1 MYFNMHIL
9 IKLFFFLKFAKT
21 LIFVKSHAVKNKNF
35 LNQVANFYI
44 WVHYIT
50 VGMSVSLGKILDSK
64 AAGIAVFTV
73 SGLGKLASDYTKA
86 PDDKKEYTLLRDSLI
101 LGGSALGVM
110 GYEGRAKR
118 LLKSKFFKTK
128 QKKITDFAKQ
138 KLTQSN
144 IYSKTLKP
152 VFDKYG
158 NAIRSGANQIKDV
171 VYNCLDNAAM
181 LAFGIGGSMLAD
193 YAIRYSHL
201 EKINKFKKISKH
213 GNDQIS
219 NLYNVENKLANKWQ
233 NSSINKNLGNTVG
246 DEVKSNIYSRVT
258 DLPIMRMFSKTM
270 VGMQGFEV
278 IEEKTFRERLK
289 HSRQCLITN
298 SLVPLFFLSTATAL
312 TKKLKGIIRYPVVFA
327 SLVAGTM
334 YTNKMI
340 DKMSHHSQKPTK
352 TAKVE
357 PPKQPQTAEI
367 QSNPVV
373 KS

>member
-1 MYFNMHIL
+1 
-9 IKLFFFLKFAKT
+9 
-21 LIFVKSHAVKNKNF
+21 
-35 LNQVANFYI
+35 
-44 WVHYIT
+44 
-50 VGMSVSLGKILDSK
+50 MSVSLGKILDSK